1 MVMTHGGDVEHFYS
15 SSRVSLIIARNVC
28 FSKEQQYLKV

>member
-1 MVMTHGGDVEHFYS
+1 MVMTHGGDVEHFYY